1 MMNQFLVVVEGVHRD
16 MHPCLLCWISEFLS
30 THSFISSDKLF
41 ANVLQRLVTFM
52 SIDINLLDMFGN
64 NLDGD
69 DNNNSVTLITFFA
82 TVFDLSYYKPDNHTF
97 PL

>member
-1 MMNQFLVVVEGVHRD
+1 
-16 MHPCLLCWISEFLS
+16 
-30 THSFISSDKLF
+30 
-41 ANVLQRLVTFM
+41 M

-82 TVFDLSYYKPDNHTF
+82 TVFDLSYYKPENHTF
-97 PL
+97 SL